1 MNEMFLSQ
9 KEIRVKYF
17 DRKGRVYQLFYDNIL
32 RIVQK
37 EIHLSHSI
45 IAKANYKIEPRQ

>member
-1 MNEMFLSQ
+1 MFLSQ

-17 DRKGRVYQLFYDNIL
+17 DRKGRVYQLFNDFNDLL

-45 IAKANYKIEPRQ
+45 IAKANYKIEPRR